1 MIMILAIIILSLS
14 LSVATG
20 DSISI
25 IHVKDL
31 IISTIDEGPYLIL
44 GQFKLGLPSGGSP
57 VVYNTS
63 YFKAPEEQLNVI
75 AAAGDCNCKSK
86 MRKRTLKLLRQCIT
100 TLNNYLQQ
108 KYVFAKAN
116 MDFSD
121 RTVFC
126 TCVDEVNEELKQ
138 SLERCRYAISV
149 LRNCKTKKPH
159 SCLEIRK
166 RNPQSVSGYYT
177 LVVNYKQ
184 YIIYC
189 YFGKLC

>member
-14 LSVATG
+14 LSAATG
-20 DSISI
+20 DS
-25 IHVKDL
+25 
-31 IISTIDEGPYLIL
+31 ISTIDEGPHLIL

-75 AAAGDCNCKSK
+75 AAGDCNCKSK

-126 TCVDEVNEELKQ
+126 TCVDEVNEELKR

-166 RNPQSVSGYYT
+166 RNPRSVSGYYT

-189 YFGKLC
+189 YFGNLC